1 MERQTIEQTMEV
13 MPNGTRRLAVQLRTP
28 LPSSLLWSV
37 LTDYDQ
43 LSEFIPNLSRS
54 TLISRTGNT
63 VMLSQV
69 GTQKL
74 MGLRFTAQVE
84 LELTEDP
91 EHSLLKFHLLK
102 GDFRRFEGSWRMT
115 ELSEGTS
122 LLYEL
127 TVQGCVGMP
136 ISLIEQRLREDL
148 SANLLAVENE
158 ALRRNS
164 LG

>member
-1 MERQTIEQTMEV
+1 MEHL
-13 MPNGTRRLAVQLRTP
+13 PNGTRRLAVQLRTP
-28 LPSSLLWSV
+28 IKTAVLWSV
-37 LTDYDQ
+37 LTDYDH
-43 LSEFIPNLSRS
+43 LSQFIPNLATS
-54 TLISRTGNT
+54 TLLGRAGNT
-63 VMLSQV
+63 VRLSQV

-74 MGLRFTAQVE
+74 MGLRFTAQVQ

-91 EHSLLKFHLLK
+91 DQSMLRFHLLK
-102 GDFRRFEGSWRMT
+102 GDFRRFEGSWKMQ
-115 ELSEGTS
+115 ELPEGTS

-148 SANLLAVENE
+148 SANLLAVEKE
-158 ALRRNS
+158 ALRRQA